1 LLPGNYERNDRKQFA
16 QMTSLQTIGKISTIK
31 QLLDSTVE
39 KVQKYSPK
47 RYKKEL
53 AELLFDQPYSKIEF
67 VGNRLNVERKAA
79 SRYLQE
85 LEKIMH

>member
-39 KVQKYSPK
+39 KVQKYPPK
-47 RYKKEL
+47 IYKNES

-67 VGNRLNVERKAA
+67 VVNHLNFARKAA

-85 LEKIMH
+85 LEKIMR

>member
-1 LLPGNYERNDRKQFA
+1 LPGNYERNDRKHFA